1 MPPLYNN
8 NTRSFSIQGHSI
20 FCVSW
25 FFWCYAT
32 IFTSTFRHDDFVNSN
47 HFWTINKYVVRH
59 RAAKDI
65 IYLTSSRIPFN
76 QLTRKSPD
84 SYISQHSNW
93 ERRNNQ
99 FHWYLRYL
107 LSIFW
112 FGSIIDSE
120 VRPST
125 CDTHSW
131 KSLAQTF
138 DQWESLCNS
147 ILWPISITTT
157 TLFRSHVSSQE
168 ASPQSCPVSSNLCL
182 ILILSQ
188 THRRQ

>member
-1 MPPLYNN
+1 MPPLYNH
-8 NTRSFSIQGHSI
+8 NTRSFSIHGHSI

-65 IYLTSSRIPFN
+65 IYLTSTRIPSN

-84 SYISQHSNW
+84 SYIYLNIQTESKEIISSAD
-93 ERRNNQ
+93 
-99 FHWYLRYL
+99 LRYL
-107 LSIFW
+107 LSIIW

-138 DQWESLCNS
+138 DQWLNW
-147 ILWPISITTT
+147 LTNVNPYGT
-157 TLFRSHVSSQE
+157 VSYDQ
-168 ASPQSCPVSSNLCL
+168 
-182 ILILSQ
+182 
-188 THRRQ
+188 